1 MKNLLLIIAITFS
14 FATASM
20 ASNIGDDKLALIK
33 SDNVEVSLD
42 NIDQKSFILYSAIDA
57 GNETLQFIFD
67 NSVSMIQVYKLD
79 GELEMVLPIGSDEV
93 DLGLSLFESG
103 SYKLGFMVDGIE
115 DMQFT
120 NLKIK

>member
-1 MKNLLLIIAITFS
+1 
-14 FATASM
+14 M